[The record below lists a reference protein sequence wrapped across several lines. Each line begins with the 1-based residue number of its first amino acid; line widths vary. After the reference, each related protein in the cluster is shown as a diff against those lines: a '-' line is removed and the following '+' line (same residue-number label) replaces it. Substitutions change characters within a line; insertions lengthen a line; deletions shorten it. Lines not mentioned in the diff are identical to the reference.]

1 MTKKHEQNYLNVFL
15 FISPGFVKKI
25 GIDERAVFF
34 KYRLLHELNSKRKD
48 LILGKR
54 KLTRTKCVLAKCSL

>member
-15 FISPGFVKKI
+15 FISLGFAKKI

-34 KYRLLHELNSKRKD
+34 K
-48 LILGKR
+48 
-54 KLTRTKCVLAKCSL
+54 